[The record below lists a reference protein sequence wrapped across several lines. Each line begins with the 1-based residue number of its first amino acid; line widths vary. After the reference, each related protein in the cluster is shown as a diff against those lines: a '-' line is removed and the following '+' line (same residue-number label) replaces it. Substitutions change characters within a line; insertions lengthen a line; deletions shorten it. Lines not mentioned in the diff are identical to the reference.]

1 MSMAEACA
9 LAGQHDSE
17 PRTEHPDGR
26 RRDHRAIRETWSPK
40 TGPWILGILRST
52 SVGEQAG
59 RGGTD
64 HRARAGGGWGIADV
78 WRCHCGPERTHS
90 RSVHWLR
97 PVEGRFVPVPAT
109 KSRLWLLCYGT
120 QTPVHPLHCADVLRF
135 SGAWKGLP
143 SAPPLMRDS
152 AHPLP
157 GPSTTPTCIAR
168 RPGRVAPRP
177 TAEDEGGAERPS
189 GPDSE
194 LRRTCS
200 LS

>member
-143 SAPPLMRDS
+143 SAPPPHEGLCAPFARTIDD
-152 AHPLP
+152 AHLHRQA
-157 GPSTTPTCIAR
+157 S
-168 RPGRVAPRP
+168 RPGCAQ
-177 TAEDEGGAERPS
+177 ADSGGR
-189 GPDSE
+189 G
-194 LRRTCS
+194 RG
-200 LS
+200 

>member
-1 MSMAEACA
+1 M
-9 LAGQHDSE
+9 GD
-17 PRTEHPDGR
+17 R
-26 RRDHRAIRETWSPK
+26 RRLAMS
-40 TGPWILGILRST
+40 LRSGTHPFEKCSLVT
-52 SVGEQAG
+52 SCRGAICPCSSYEITTLAALLRNSNSCTPPALRG
-59 RGGTD
+59 RS
-64 HRARAGGGWGIADV
+64 
-78 WRCHCGPERTHS
+78 PFQ
-90 RSVHWLR
+90 RSLEGA
-97 PVEGRFVPVPAT
+97 PVCT
-109 KSRLWLLCYGT
+109 
-120 QTPVHPLHCADVLRF
+120 
-135 SGAWKGLP
+135 
-143 SAPPLMRDS
+143 PPLMRDS